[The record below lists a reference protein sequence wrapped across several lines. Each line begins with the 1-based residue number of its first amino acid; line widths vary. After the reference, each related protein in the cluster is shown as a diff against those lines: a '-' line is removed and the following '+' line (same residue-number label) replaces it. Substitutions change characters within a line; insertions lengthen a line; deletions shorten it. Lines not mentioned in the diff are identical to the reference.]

1 METKK
6 IIVLIVIILLII
18 FIGLYIVYINKKSK
32 ERNKQFEERKSNE
45 KIKRQKIKEE
55 NPEEFE
61 RILEKESESKR
72 KSKLWKDTR
81 VGLFIFM
88 GIHLIIEVVFSEGVG
103 TSQPNP
109 GVSVGFNYVI
119 SRYFIKKNIFKKN
132 KIIDNPLMY
141 GIGIS
146 LIVFCVR
153 LLLGVLFYLGV
164 S

>member
-6 IIVLIVIILLII
+6 IIVIILLITL
-18 FIGLYIVYINKKSK
+18 IGFYIVYINKKRK
-32 ERNKQFEERKSNE
+32 EKIKQFEESKSNE
-45 KIKRQKIKEE
+45 KIKREKIKEE
-55 NPEEFE
+55 NLEEFE
-61 RILEKESESKR
+61 KMLEKESESKR
-72 KSKLWKDTR
+72 KNKLWKDTR

-88 GIHLIIEVVFSEGVG
+88 GIHLIIEVIFSEGVG

-109 GVSVGFNYVI
+109 GVSVGINYVI

-146 LIVFCVR
+146 LIVFCFR
-153 LLLGVLFYLGV
+153 LLLGVLFYL
-164 S
+164 SIS

>member
-6 IIVLIVIILLII
+6 IIVLFVIIVLII
-18 FIGLYIVYINKKSK
+18 IIGLFIVNTNKKRK
-32 ERNKQFEERKSNE
+32 ERIESFQEKKLKE
-45 KIKRQKIKEE
+45 KIKKEKIKEE

-72 KSKLWKDTR
+72 KNKLWKDTR

-109 GVSVGFNYVI
+109 GIPVGFNYVI
-119 SRYFIKKNIFKKN
+119 STYFIKKNIFKKN

-146 LIVFCVR
+146 LIVFCFR
-153 LLLGVLFYLGV
+153 LLLGVLFHL
-164 S
+164 STN